1 MPWAW
6 QGGPAEGGWWPMMG
20 FGWLM
25 FLLMIIACVAM
36 MLFMRRRHGMMG
48 CMHHGNDGDRALGT
62 LRERYAKGEI
72 TKADFDQMRQDLG

>member
-1 MPWAW
+1 
-6 QGGPAEGGWWPMMG
+6 
-20 FGWLM
+20 
-25 FLLMIIACVAM
+25 M

-72 TKADFDQMRQDLG
+72 TKADFDQMRQHLS